1 MTGLV
6 TGTAWSRAGDGVRY
20 SAMRLALTPSARWR
34 AVALTAAAVT
44 SLLHAQSPVT
54 LAVAGRG
61 NDAVS
66 VVAQGTFVAVTWGAS
81 INGAMDVY
89 SAISRDGGATFTA
102 PVRVN
107 DVPGDARV
115 GGEQPPHLALVPKS
129 KGDPDIVV
137 VWTSKG
143 ANGTRLMTAR
153 STDAGARFG
162 IASVVRGTDAAGSRG
177 WESITVSKTGR
188 VFAMWL
194 DHRNLAMANHQMT
207 APAGGPAM
215 PKPDPVEQAGKSQ
228 LYFASLDGG
237 VAPKAITSSVCYC
250 CKTSLVAT
258 GDGSVYGVWRHVY
271 PGDLRDMALTVSRN
285 GGRTFAAA
293 VRVSEDHWEFDGC
306 PDNGPSLAV
315 DAARHVHVA
324 WPTPAD
330 AKNPNMMALF
340 YAMSRDGKSFAPR
353 VRIPTGGPAGHVQI
367 ASEANGSLLV
377 AWEEMANGGRSVKL
391 ARGTPDNAGKV
402 DFRRIGTP
410 IVGKYPSIALTPTG
424 AVVAYTQPQ
433 GGRNVIVVSRIAR

>member
-1 MTGLV
+1 M
-6 TGTAWSRAGDGVRY
+6 S
-20 SAMRLALTPSARWR
+20 LALTRSFRWR
-34 AVALTAAAVT
+34 VVALTAASLA
-44 SLLHAQSPVT
+44 SLLHAQTPVT
-54 LAVAGRG
+54 LAVSGRG
-61 NDAVS
+61 NDAVT
-66 VVAQGTFVAVTWGAS
+66 VAAQGQFIAATWGAS
-81 INGAMDVY
+81 LNGTMDVY
-89 SAISRDGGATFTA
+89 SAVSRDGGATFGA

-115 GGEQPPHLALVPKS
+115 GGEQPPHVALVPRS
-129 KGDPDIVV
+129 KGDPDLVV

-153 STDAGARFG
+153 STDAGATFG
-162 IASVVRGTDAAGSRG
+162 AASVVRGTDAAGSRG
-177 WESITVSKTGR
+177 WESITVSNTGR

-194 DHRNLAMANHQMT
+194 DHRNMVMASHQMS
-207 APAGGPAM
+207 APSSGPAS
-215 PKPDPVEQAGKSQ
+215 PKADPVAQAGKSQ
-228 LYFASLDGG
+228 LYFASLDGS
-237 VAPKAITSSVCYC
+237 VAAKAITSSVCYC

-258 GDGSVYGVWRHVY
+258 GDGRVYGVWRHVY
-271 PGDLRDMALTVSRN
+271 PGDLRDMALTVSRD
-285 GGRTFAAA
+285 GGKTFAAP

-315 DAARHVHVA
+315 DAARRVHVA

-353 VRIPTGGPAGHVQI
+353 VRIPTEGPAGHVQI
-367 ASEANGSLLV
+367 ASDAQGALLL
-377 AWEEMANGGRSVKL
+377 AWEEMANGGRTVKL
-391 ARGTPDNAGKV
+391 ARGTPDAAGKV
-402 DFRRIGTP
+402 TFRLLGTP

-433 GGRNVIVVSRIAR
+433 GGSNVIVVSRIGR